1 MTWRPTVE
9 RPSGWRVIPT
19 GRCRLA
25 FLLGT
30 VFLGGILLPSGCR
43 RDGNTPSNGGDADP
57 APKVRDLLIFPDVLY
72 VEDPRV
78 NEFVGHAM
86 AVCAAGDY
94 DEFRLLWS
102 AREEPLP
109 RKEYEKGWQAVQEIR
124 IQGLE
129 RVLLDAKKDG
139 KGASSEQ
146 TVYAL
151 LAEVSM
157 DPDHPAAAGEPT
169 REVALMLVHEHEEW
183 RLAKTPKSMRTW
195 LKERFKKQADDGES
209 SSTSRGG

>member
-1 MTWRPTVE
+1 MTWRPTIE
-9 RPSGWRVIPT
+9 RPDGGHVIFT
-19 GRCRLA
+19 ARYALA
-25 FLLGT
+25 LLLGT
-30 VFLGGILLPSGCR
+30 AFLGGILVTSACR
-43 RDGNTPSNGGDADP
+43 RDGDTSHTEVIADP
-57 APKVRDLLIFPDVLY
+57 APKTRDLLVFPNVLY
-72 VEDPRV
+72 VEDPGV
-78 NEFVGHAM
+78 NEFVEHAM

-94 DEFRLLWS
+94 DKFRLLWS

-129 RVLLDAKKDG
+129 RVLLDAQRDVE
-139 KGASSEQ
+139 GASSGQ

-157 DPDHPAAAGEPT
+157 DPDHPAAAGEPI

-195 LKERFKKQADDGES
+195 LKERFKKQDDDGES
-209 SSTSRGG
+209 SSRSLGG